1 MSNVNNPLSPTS
13 YTNKD
18 FQTIYPELLEAAKM
32 LAKNWDP
39 TISNE
44 SDPGVVL
51 LKLSAII
58 GDKNNY
64 NIDKNVLENYPETY
78 TQEVSARSQYRQLG
92 YKMPWYRAA
101 TVPVSFRWVGEELSL
116 GQYVEIPKH
125 TLLTN
130 NSGEYVF
137 TLLDKVTISKKEY
150 NSSLTATGKV
160 MQGMINRLSITG

>member
-1 MSNVNNPLSPTS
+1 MRVVNNPLSSMS

-18 FQTIYPELLEAAKM
+18 FQTIYPELLEAAKN

-78 TQEVSARSQYRQLG
+78 TQEVSARANETLEDSE
-92 YKMPWYRAA
+92 KNS
-101 TVPVSFRWVGEELSL
+101 VVVEEVSETIF
-116 GQYVEIPKH
+116 EINEKA
-125 TLLTN
+125 
-130 NSGEYVF
+130 
-137 TLLDKVTISKKEY
+137 KKLKE
-150 NSSLTATGKV
+150 
-160 MQGMINRLSITG
+160 